1 MSYAVQFKLNTEYLQ
16 CHLEH
21 SREKTNYLLL
31 FYNIMEA
38 LPLGTVEKTPG
49 ITSRPMRGWPTS
61 GLWGPLF
68 DSRVCSPLKEN
79 QRAHH

>member
-1 MSYAVQFKLNTEYLQ
+1 
-16 CHLEH
+16 
-21 SREKTNYLLL
+21 
-31 FYNIMEA
+31 MEA

-68 DSRVCSPLKEN
+68 DSHVCSPLKEN
-79 QRAHH
+79 QRTHH

>member
-1 MSYAVQFKLNTEYLQ
+1 
-16 CHLEH
+16 
-21 SREKTNYLLL
+21 
-31 FYNIMEA
+31 MEA

-68 DSRVCSPLKEN
+68 DSRVCSPFKEN
-79 QRAHH
+79 NILCVNDNFVIVQIVLSTSII